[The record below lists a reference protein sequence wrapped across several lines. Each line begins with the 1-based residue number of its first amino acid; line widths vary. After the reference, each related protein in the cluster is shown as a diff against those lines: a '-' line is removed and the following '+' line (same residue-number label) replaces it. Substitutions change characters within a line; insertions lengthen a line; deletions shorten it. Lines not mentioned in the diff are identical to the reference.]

1 MSMGDRVVVRGRAV
15 LWVVCTAVEDADG
28 SESSL
33 RGFVGSAGLGND
45 PGRDA
50 TSWPGD
56 LGDVK
61 LPSFSSVLVWG
72 LRREDLEGPL
82 SVVALIPSAGASDAR
97 WDHAGR
103 FAVAVSSEVT

>member
-33 RGFVGSAGLGND
+33 RDFVGSAGLGND

-50 TSWPGD
+50 T
-56 LGDVK
+56 
-61 LPSFSSVLVWG
+61 
-72 LRREDLEGPL
+72 R
-82 SVVALIPSAGASDAR
+82 
-97 WDHAGR
+97 
-103 FAVAVSSEVT
+103 